1 MDFDEAI
8 ALLELPS
15 EFDERMLKKAYYK
28 KALLYHPDKNKTG
41 GADEKFKNVG
51 AAYAFLSDKK
61 NLTKDK
67 LPKNFQ
73 DLIKKC
79 LAFMQTEH
87 KWGNIFI
94 NTTLQSILLNYKDIP
109 LKVFE
114 NLNKERALEVYGF
127 LSAHRDIFSVT
138 DEILKNMKSIIEK
151 KMTKDNIFILNP
163 HLADMLNDTIYKLEI
178 DKKIFYIPLW
188 HNELCYDA
196 SGKDIIV
203 KCTPELQKGVTMD
216 NENNLYYVHQGE
228 IGKVLHEGKISFE
241 LGGKVFEIPARELK
255 IVPTQLYIFYGR
267 GIACVD
273 DDNIYNIKK
282 RGNIYVE
289 ISLIEML

>member
-1 MDFDEAI
+1 M
-8 ALLELPS
+8 
-15 EFDERMLKKAYYK
+15 FDERALKKAYYK
-28 KALLYHPDKNKTG
+28 KALLYHPDKNKTE
-41 GADEKFKNVG
+41 GADDKFKSVG
-51 AAYAFLSDKK
+51 AAYAFLSDEK
-61 NLTKDK
+61 NITKDTF
-67 LPKNFQ
+67 PRNFQ

-79 LAFMQTEH
+79 LEFMQSEN
-87 KWGNIFI
+87 KWENIFI
-94 NTTLQSILLNYKDIP
+94 NTTLQSILLNYKNIP

-114 NLNKERALEVYGF
+114 NLNKERALEVYDF
-127 LSAHRDIFSVT
+127 LSAHKDIFSVS
-138 DEILKNMKSIIEK
+138 DEILGNMKAVIEK

-163 HLADMLNDTIYKLEI
+163 HLEDMMGDTIYKLEI
-178 DKKIFYIPLW
+178 DKRVFYIPLW

-203 KCTPELQKGVTMD
+203 QCIPELKKGITMD
-216 NENNLYYVHQGE
+216 NENNLYYIHHEE
-228 IGKVLHEGKISFE
+228 IEKVLHSGKLTFE

-255 IVPTQLYIFYGR
+255 IIPTQVYIFYER

-289 ISLIEML
+289 IHLSLIHMVTTSCEPPSSS